1 MNATITSLER
11 EIVREERAVGLHEQ
25 PITPEVITGRQV
37 QVSTL
42 IVLFAAALLGVSFS
56 PHGTT
61 SLRMLTALFACLLAL
76 YGIDQDRHLR
86 RLERLSDDTR
96 VINLAVVDAL
106 AGSGALAS
114 DAEALI
120 MRESA
125 QFHARAIVDRL
136 ADLVLADIVRVRIAG
151 PSGEVPLAAVHCGAI
166 DTPDDPA
173 IARYAIRRGH
183 AVQHTGADGR
193 TVLAV
198 PIVHHSEPV
207 FVLELVSPAL
217 KPYEGRDAATIEA
230 FGRGVLA
237 AL

>member
-11 EIVREERAVGLHEQ
+11 EIVREERAVGLHEG
-25 PITPEVITGRQV
+25 PLTPDVITGRQV
-37 QVSTL
+37 QVSAI
-42 IVLFAAALLGVSFS
+42 IVLFAAALLGVAFS

-61 SLRMLTALFACLLAL
+61 TLRTLTALFACLLVM
-76 YGIDQDRHLR
+76 YGLDQDRHLR
-86 RLERLSDDTR
+86 RLERLTDDTR

-114 DAEALI
+114 DAEALV

-125 QFHARAIVDRL
+125 QFHARSIADRL
-136 ADLVLADIVRVRIAG
+136 ADLVLADTVRVRIAG
-151 PSGEVPLAAVHCGAI
+151 PSGEVPLAAVNRGAV

-173 IARYAIRRGH
+173 IAGHAIRRGH
-183 AVQHTGADGR
+183 AVQHTTPDGR

-198 PIVHHSEPV
+198 PVIHHAEPV
-207 FVLELVSPAL
+207 FVLEVVSPVSM
-217 KPYEGRDAATIEA
+217 PYEGRDASTIEA